1 MAGVAWGGSAMAGD
15 LGWGWA
21 QGVLG
26 RVGWGQ
32 PTGLQGPCGGGGQS
46 LAQEMETRAQAT
58 TVGPGQVEGARRP
71 GPGDGLPVSV
81 AVRSWGDDTCC
92 PPLPVV
98 HSCSC
103 THASEDAS

>member
-1 MAGVAWGGSAMAGD
+1 MAGVAWGGSATAGD
-15 LGWGWA
+15 PGWGWA

-26 RVGWGQ
+26 RVGWGE
-32 PTGLQGPCGGGGQS
+32 PTGLQGPCRGGGQS

-58 TVGPGQVEGARRP
+58 TVGPGRVEGARGPR
-71 GPGDGLPVSV
+71 PGDGLVSV